1 MTLGPKADLN
11 RARYVAALRGMT
23 PEQRLSKAIE
33 LSDMTRDL
41 LRLGICRRYPDASDA
56 EIQRIFLERL
66 ERCRNRTF

>member
-1 MTLGPKADLN
+1 
-11 RARYVAALRGMT
+11 MT